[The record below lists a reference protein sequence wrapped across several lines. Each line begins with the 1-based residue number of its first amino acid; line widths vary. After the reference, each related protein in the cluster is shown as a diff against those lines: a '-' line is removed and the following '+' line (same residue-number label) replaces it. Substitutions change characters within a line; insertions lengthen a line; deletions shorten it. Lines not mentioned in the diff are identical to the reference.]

1 MPVASTH
8 DLTLGS
14 TTVTKR
20 YSRWSRGEPHREWRA
35 LQLVHALEPDLVPR
49 PLDCDLG
56 DAAPYVTMS
65 RVPGEPLGP
74 DVAITPRCLDAAVEA
89 ITTLHEAI
97 SPETLADL
105 PERWWGP
112 AVGIAEIR
120 AWAGREGA
128 RGDLAGQDPS
138 VQEALAAG
146 RRWVAAVPVS
156 LTQTERPVFARA
168 DGNAGNLIWDESR
181 VRLVDFEDSGVSDLA
196 YEIADTVEH
205 LSVWSD
211 SGIAA
216 DDLLDRFALSPADQS
231 RVGEYRRLWA
241 LFWLL
246 MLLPGNPADGRNP
259 AGTLE
264 RAATRL
270 LAQM

>member
-1 MPVASTH
+1 MTA
-8 DLTLGS
+8 
-14 TTVTKR
+14 
-20 YSRWSRGEPHREWRA
+20 
-35 LQLVHALEPDLVPR
+35 
-49 PLDCDLG
+49 
-56 DAAPYVTMS
+56 
-65 RVPGEPLGP
+65 
-74 DVAITPRCLDAAVEA
+74 
-89 ITTLHEAI
+89 
-97 SPETLADL
+97 ETLADL

-120 AWAGREGA
+120 AWAEREDA
-128 RGDLAGQDPS
+128 RDDLAEQDPS

-146 RRWVAAVPVS
+146 RRWIAAVPVS

-168 DGNAGNLIWDESR
+168 DGNAGNLIWDGSR

-216 DDLLDRFALSPADQS
+216 ADLLDRFALSPADQS

-246 MLLPGNPADGRNP
+246 MLLPGNPAHGRNP

>member
-8 DLTLGS
+8 DLTWGS

-49 PLDCDLG
+49 PLGCDLG

-65 RVPGEPLGP
+65 RVPGEPLGA
-74 DVAITPRCLDAAVEA
+74 DVAITSRCLDAAVEA

-97 SPETLADL
+97 SSETLADL

-120 AWAGREGA
+120 AWAEREGA
-128 RGDLAGQDPS
+128 RDDLAGQDQT
-138 VQEALAAG
+138 VQGALTAG
-146 RRWVAAVPVS
+146 RRWIAAVPVS

-168 DGNAGNLIWDESR
+168 DGNAGNLIWDGSR

-216 DDLLDRFALSPADQS
+216 ADLLDRFALSPADQS

-246 MLLPGNPADGRNP
+246 MLLPGNPAQGRNP

>member
-1 MPVASTH
+1 MAVASTH

-35 LQLVHALEPDLVPR
+35 LQLVHAREPDLVPR
-49 PLDCDLG
+49 PLGCDLG
-56 DAAPYVTMS
+56 DEAPYVTMS

-74 DVAITPRCLDAAVEA
+74 GVAITSRCLDAAVEA
-89 ITTLHEAI
+89 ITALHGI
-97 SPETLADL
+97 MTPETLADL

-120 AWAGREGA
+120 GWAEREGV
-128 RGDLAGQDPS
+128 RDDLTELDPT
-138 VQEALAAG
+138 VQEALATG
-146 RRWVAAVPVS
+146 RRWIAAVPVR

-168 DGNAGNLIWDESR
+168 DGNAGNLIWDGSR

-211 SGIAA
+211 SSIGAA
-216 DDLLDRFALSPADQS
+216 DLLDRFALSAADQS

-246 MLLPGNPADGRNP
+246 MLLPGNPAHLRNP
-259 AGTLE
+259 EGTLE
-264 RAATRL
+264 LEAIRL

>member
-1 MPVASTH
+1 
-8 DLTLGS
+8 
-14 TTVTKR
+14 
-20 YSRWSRGEPHREWRA
+20 
-35 LQLVHALEPDLVPR
+35 
-49 PLDCDLG
+49 
-56 DAAPYVTMS
+56 MS

-97 SPETLADL
+97 SPEDL
-105 PERWWGP
+105 GRP
-112 AVGIAEIR
+112 ARALVGSR
-120 AWAGREGA
+120 RRDRRDPCLGRREGA

-146 RRWVAAVPVS
+146 RRWAAAVPVS

-216 DDLLDRFALSPADQS
+216 DALLDRFALSPADQS

-246 MLLPGNPADGRNP
+246 MLLPGNPADRRNP

-264 RAATRL
+264 RAAPRL

>member
-1 MPVASTH
+1 MY
-8 DLTLGS
+8 DDLGS
-14 TTVTKR
+14 
-20 YSRWSRGEPHREWRA
+20 PHACRLYPRPHLGFNDGDEEVFPVVPWRATQEWRA

-120 AWAGREGA
+120 AWAEREGA
-128 RGDLAGQDPS
+128 RGDLAGRDPS

-168 DGNAGNLIWDESR
+168 
-181 VRLVDFEDSGVSDLA
+181 
-196 YEIADTVEH
+196 VE
-205 LSVWSD
+205 LTAIS
-211 SGIAA
+211 
-216 DDLLDRFALSPADQS
+216 
-231 RVGEYRRLWA
+231 
-241 LFWLL
+241 
-246 MLLPGNPADGRNP
+246 
-259 AGTLE
+259 
-264 RAATRL
+264 
-270 LAQM
+270 

>member
-1 MPVASTH
+1 MPVATTH

-20 YSRWSRGEPHREWRA
+20 YSRWDRGEPHREWQA
-35 LQLVHALEPDLVPR
+35 LQLVHAREPDLVPR

-65 RVPGEPLGP
+65 RVPGDPLGAH
-74 DVAITPRCLDAAVEA
+74 VTITSACLDATVEA
-89 ITTLHEAI
+89 MTRLHEAVT
-97 SPETLADL
+97 PDVLADL

-120 AWAGREGA
+120 AWAEREGS
-128 RGDLAGQDPS
+128 RDDLATLDPAI
-138 VQEALAAG
+138 QEALAAG
-146 RRWVAAVPVS
+146 QVWIASVAPE

-168 DGNAGNLIWDESR
+168 DGNAANLIWDGTR
-181 VRLVDFEDSGVSDLA
+181 VRVVDFEDSGVSDLA

-211 SGIAA
+211 ASIDA
-216 DDLLDRFALSPADQS
+216 DDLLDRFALLTPEQS
-231 RVGEYRRLWA
+231 RVREYRRVWA

-246 MLLPGNPADGRNP
+246 MLLPGNPAHHRNP
-259 AGTLE
+259 AGAME
-264 RAATRL
+264 RQATRL
-270 LAQM
+270 LALL

>member
-120 AWAGREGA
+120 AWAEREGA
-128 RGDLAGQDPS
+128 RGDLAGRDVRATQ
-138 VQEALAAG
+138 G
-146 RRWVAAVPVS
+146 FHPVS
-156 LTQTERPVFARA
+156 RA
-168 DGNAGNLIWDESR
+168 DVRDE
-181 VRLVDFEDSGVSDLA
+181 E
-196 YEIADTVEH
+196 EH
-205 LSVWSD
+205 
-211 SGIAA
+211 G
-216 DDLLDRFALSPADQS
+216 
-231 RVGEYRRLWA
+231 
-241 LFWLL
+241 
-246 MLLPGNPADGRNP
+246 
-259 AGTLE
+259 
-264 RAATRL
+264 
-270 LAQM
+270 